1 MSSRDLPSFLLMQ
14 NPIQDYDWG
23 SHDALTALF
32 GIPNPTGKP
41 QAELWMGAHPNGC
54 SEVTLAGRVQ
64 KLSVVIDAAP
74 AAALG
79 EATRA
84 RFGSLPFLFK
94 VLCAEKALSIQVHPS
109 KAQAEAGFAREE
121 AAGIDPKASNR
132 NYKDPNHKP
141 ELVFALTPYQAM
153 NGFRAIPAI
162 LALFERIKLA
172 SIADLVAALATN
184 QNEGGLQ
191 HFFHQL
197 LILTGARKE
206 AALAALQAY
215 ATDHQDEETFAL
227 ITSLAAQYPGDVG
240 LFSPLLLNVVTL
252 KPGQAMFLDA
262 CTPHAYVRGTGL
274 EIMANSDNV
283 LRAGLTPKY
292 IDVAELLDCTR
303 CQPKPD
309 DQILLAPRCEGMT
322 GNTVQH
328 FDVPVPDFTFSVYPA
343 GEHALTT
350 ASAEILFAIDGTVTL
365 KQGGETLRLEKGQSA
380 FVPAA
385 TGHYQLLAEGRVAR
399 AGNRCQDVP
408 PAQVSMTA

>member
-14 NPIQDYDWG
+14 NPIQGYDWG
-23 SHDALTALF
+23 SHDALTTLF
-32 GIPNPTGKP
+32 GIPNPAGKP

-54 SEVTLAGRVQ
+54 SEVVLAGDVQ
-64 KLSVVIDAAP
+64 KLSTLINSAP
-74 AAALG
+74 AAVLG
-79 EATRA
+79 DATQA

-121 AAGIDPKASNR
+121 AAGIDIKASNR

-162 LALFERIKLA
+162 LALFDAMALPALA
-172 SIADLVAALATN
+172 ELTAALRQSQDEA
-184 QNEGGLQ
+184 GLQ

-197 LILTGARKE
+197 LILTGPRKE
-206 AALAALQAY
+206 DALAGLLAY
-215 ATDHQDEETFAL
+215 AAAHQDEETFAL
-227 ITSLAAQYPGDVG
+227 VTSLAAQYPGDVG

-252 KPGQAMFLDA
+252 QPGQAMYLDA

-303 CQPKPD
+303 CLAKPD
-309 DQILLAPRCEGMT
+309 DQILLSPRMEGA
-322 GNTVQH
+322 VQH
-328 FDVPVPDFTFSVYPA
+328 YDVPVPDFTFSVYPA

-350 ASAEILFAIDGTVTL
+350 ASAEILFAIDGTVIL
-365 KQGGETLRLEKGQSA
+365 QQGKQSLRLEKGQSA
-380 FVPAA
+380 FIPAA
-385 TGHYQLLAEGRVAR
+385 TGSYQLLAEGRVAR
-399 AGNRCQDVP
+399 AGNRC
-408 PAQVSMTA
+408 

>member
-1 MSSRDLPSFLLMQ
+1 MSSSDLPSFLLMQ
-14 NPIQDYDWG
+14 NPIQGYDWG
-23 SHDALTALF
+23 SHDSLTTLF
-32 GIPNPTGKP
+32 GIANPEGKP

-54 SEVTLAGRVQ
+54 SDVVVAGQPQ
-64 KLSVVIDAAP
+64 KLSTLLERAP
-74 AAALG
+74 AAVLG
-79 EATRA
+79 EATLA

-109 KAQAEAGFAREE
+109 KAQAEAGFAKEE
-121 AAGIDPKASNR
+121 AAGIDIKASNR

-162 LALFERIKLA
+162 LALFERVNLA
-172 SIADLVAALATN
+172 VIAELTAALAAS
-184 QNEGGLQ
+184 QNEAGLQ

-197 LILTGARKE
+197 LVLEGARKE
-206 AALAALQAY
+206 EALAGLLAFASE
-215 ATDHQDEETFAL
+215 HQDEETFAL
-227 ITSLAAQYPGDVG
+227 ITSLAAQYPCDVG

-303 CQPKPD
+303 CQAKPD
-309 DQILLAPRCEGMT
+309 DQILLAPHVEGA
-322 GNTVQH
+322 VQH
-328 FDVPVPDFTFSVYPA
+328 FEVPVPDFTFSVYPA
-343 GEHALTT
+343 GEHQLTT
-350 ASAEILFAIDGTVTL
+350 ASAEILFAIDATVL
-365 KQGGETLRLEKGQSA
+365 LQRGDETLRLEKGQSA
-380 FVPAA
+380 FIPAA
-385 TGHYQLLAEGRVAR
+385 TGSYQLLAEGRVAR
-399 AGNRCQDVP
+399 AGNR
-408 PAQVSMTA
+408 S

>member
-14 NPIQDYDWG
+14 NPIQGYDWG
-23 SHDALTALF
+23 SHDALTRLF
-32 GIPNPTGKP
+32 GIPNPAGKP

-54 SEVTLAGRVQ
+54 SEVTLAGNVQ
-64 KLSVVIDAAP
+64 KLSTLIESAP
-74 AAALG
+74 AAVLG
-79 EATRA
+79 DATVA

-109 KAQAEAGFAREE
+109 KTQAEAGFAKEE
-121 AAGIDPKASNR
+121 AAGISPKAANR

-162 LALFERIKLA
+162 LALFDAMALPALA
-172 SIADLVAALATN
+172 ELTAALRQSQDEA
-184 QNEGGLQ
+184 GLQ

-197 LILTGARKE
+197 LILDGARKE
-206 AALAALQAY
+206 AALAGLLAY
-215 ATDHQDEETFAL
+215 AAARQDDETFAL

-252 KPGQAMFLDA
+252 KPGQAMYLDA

-303 CQPKPD
+303 FVAKPD
-309 DQILLAPRCEGMT
+309 DQILLDPSVDSA
-322 GNTVQH
+322 VQH
-328 FDVPVPDFTFSVYPA
+328 FRVPVPDFTFSVYPA
-343 GEHALTT
+343 GGHQLITT
-350 ASAEILFAIDGTVTL
+350 SAEILFAIDGTVTL
-365 KQGGETLRLEKGQSA
+365 QQGEQSLRLEKGQSA

-385 TGHYQLLAEGRVAR
+385 TGSYHLLAEGRVAR
-399 AGNRCQDVP
+399 AGNRC
-408 PAQVSMTA
+408 

>member
-1 MSSRDLPSFLLMQ
+1 MSSSDLPSFLLMQ
-14 NPIQDYDWG
+14 NPIQGYDWG
-23 SHDALTALF
+23 SHDSLTTLF
-32 GIPNPTGKP
+32 GIANPEGKP

-54 SEVTLAGRVQ
+54 SDVVVAGQLQ
-64 KLSVVIDAAP
+64 KLSTLIERTP
-74 AAALG
+74 AAVLG
-79 EATRA
+79 EATLA

-109 KAQAEAGFAREE
+109 KAQAEAGFAKEE
-121 AAGIDPKASNR
+121 AAGIDAKAANR

-162 LALFERIKLA
+162 LALFERVNLPAIAELT
-172 SIADLVAALATN
+172 ADLAAS
-184 QNEGGLQ
+184 QNEAGLQ

-197 LILTGARKE
+197 LVLEGARKE
-206 AALAALQAY
+206 EALAGLLAFASE
-215 ATDHQDEETFAL
+215 HQDEETFAL
-227 ITSLAAQYPGDVG
+227 ISSLAAQYPGDVG

-303 CQPKPD
+303 CQAKPD
-309 DQILLAPRCEGMT
+309 DQILLAPHVEGA
-322 GNTVQH
+322 VQH
-328 FDVPVPDFTFSVYPA
+328 FEVPVPDFTFSVYPA
-343 GEHALTT
+343 GEHQLTT
-350 ASAEILFAIDGTVTL
+350 ASAEILFAIDATVIL
-365 KQGGETLRLEKGQSA
+365 KRGDETLRLEKGQSA
-380 FVPAA
+380 FIPAA
-385 TGHYQLLAEGRVAR
+385 TGSYQLLAEGRVAR
-399 AGNRCQDVP
+399 AGNR
-408 PAQVSMTA
+408 S

>member
-1 MSSRDLPSFLLMQ
+1 MSSSDLPSFLLMQ
-14 NPIQDYDWG
+14 NPIQGYDWG
-23 SHDALTALF
+23 SHDSLTTLF
-32 GIPNPTGKP
+32 GIANPEGKP

-54 SEVTLAGRVQ
+54 SDVVVAGQTQ
-64 KLSVVIDAAP
+64 KLSTLIERAP
-74 AAALG
+74 AAVLG
-79 EATRA
+79 EATLA

-121 AAGIDPKASNR
+121 AAGIDAKAANR

-162 LALFERIKLA
+162 LALFERVNLA
-172 SIADLVAALATN
+172 AIADLTAALAVS
-184 QNEGGLQ
+184 QNEAGLQ

-197 LILTGARKE
+197 LVLEGARKE
-206 AALAALQAY
+206 EALAGLLAY
-215 ATDHQDEETFAL
+215 AGEHQDEETFAL

-303 CQPKPD
+303 CQAKPD
-309 DQILLAPRCEGMT
+309 DQILLAPHVEGA
-322 GNTVQH
+322 VQH
-328 FDVPVPDFTFSVYPA
+328 FEVPVPDFTFSVYPA
-343 GEHALTT
+343 GEHQLTT
-350 ASAEILFAIDGTVTL
+350 TSAEILFAIDATVIL
-365 KQGGETLRLEKGQSA
+365 KRGDETLRLEKGQSA
-380 FVPAA
+380 FIPAA
-385 TGHYQLLAEGRVAR
+385 TGSYQLLAEGRVAR
-399 AGNRCQDVP
+399 AGNR
-408 PAQVSMTA
+408 S

>member
-1 MSSRDLPSFLLMQ
+1 MSSSDLPSFLLMQ
-14 NPIQDYDWG
+14 NPIQGYDWG
-23 SHDALTALF
+23 SHDSLTTLF
-32 GIPNPTGKP
+32 GIPNPQGKP

-54 SEVTLAGRVQ
+54 SEVTLAGSVQ
-64 KLSVVIDAAP
+64 KLSSVIDRAP

-79 EATRA
+79 EATFA
-84 RFGSLPFLFK
+84 CFGSLPFLFK

-109 KAQAEAGFAREE
+109 KAQAEAGFAKEE
-121 AAGIDPKASNR
+121 AAGIDIKASNR

-162 LALFERIKLA
+162 LALFERVNLA
-172 SIADLVAALATN
+172 AIADLTAALAAS
-184 QNEGGLQ
+184 QNEAGLQ

-197 LILTGARKE
+197 LVLEGTCKEETLEGLLTY
-206 AALAALQAY
+206 AAA
-215 ATDHQDEETFAL
+215 HQDEETFAL

-252 KPGQAMFLDA
+252 EPGQAMFLDA

-303 CQPKPD
+303 CQAKPD
-309 DQILLAPRCEGMT
+309 DQILLSPRCDGA
-322 GNTVQH
+322 VQH

-343 GEHALTT
+343 GEHQLTT
-350 ASAEILFAIDGTVTL
+350 ASAEILFAIDDTVTL
-365 KQGGETLRLEKGQSA
+365 KQGEQSLRLEKGQSA
-380 FVPAA
+380 FIPAA
-385 TGHYQLLAEGRVAR
+385 TGSYQLLAAGRVAR
-399 AGNRCQDVP
+399 AGNRC
-408 PAQVSMTA
+408 

>member
-14 NPIQDYDWG
+14 NPIQGYDWG
-23 SHDALTALF
+23 SHDALTTLF
-32 GIPNPTGKP
+32 GIPNPAGKP

-54 SEVTLAGRVQ
+54 SEVVLAGDVQ
-64 KLSVVIDAAP
+64 KLSTLIERAP
-74 AAALG
+74 AAVLG
-79 EATRA
+79 EATQA

-121 AAGIDPKASNR
+121 AAGIDIKASNR

-162 LALFERIKLA
+162 LALFERVKLA
-172 SIADLVAALATN
+172 TIADLVAALAAN
-184 QNEGGLQ
+184 QHEAGLQ

-197 LILTGARKE
+197 LILTGPRKE
-206 AALAALQAY
+206 DALAGLLAY
-215 ATDHQDEETFAL
+215 AAAHQDEETFAL
-227 ITSLAAQYPGDVG
+227 VTSLAAQYPGDVG

-252 KPGQAMFLDA
+252 QPGQAMYLDA

-303 CQPKPD
+303 CLAKPD
-309 DQILLAPRCEGMT
+309 DQILLSPRMEGA
-322 GNTVQH
+322 VQH
-328 FDVPVPDFTFSVYPA
+328 YDVPVPDFTFSVYPA

-350 ASAEILFAIDGTVTL
+350 TSAEILFAIDGTVIL
-365 KQGGETLRLEKGQSA
+365 QQGKQSLRLEKGQSA
-380 FVPAA
+380 FIPAA
-385 TGHYQLLAEGRVAR
+385 TGSYQLLAEGRVAR
-399 AGNRCQDVP
+399 AGNRC
-408 PAQVSMTA
+408 

>member
-14 NPIQDYDWG
+14 NPIQGYDWG
-23 SHDALTALF
+23 SHDALTTLF
-32 GIPNPTGKP
+32 GIPNPAGKP

-54 SEVTLAGRVQ
+54 SEVTLAGNVQ
-64 KLSVVIDAAP
+64 KLSTLIERAP
-74 AAALG
+74 AAVLG
-79 EATRA
+79 DATVA

-109 KAQAEAGFAREE
+109 KTQAEAGFAKEE
-121 AAGIDPKASNR
+121 AAGISPKAANR

-162 LALFERIKLA
+162 LALFDAMALPALA
-172 SIADLVAALATN
+172 ELTAALRQSQDEA
-184 QNEGGLQ
+184 GLQ
-191 HFFHQL
+191 HFFHQM
-197 LILTGARKE
+197 LILDGARKE
-206 AALAALQAY
+206 AALTGLLAY
-215 ATDHQDEETFAL
+215 AAARQDDETFAL

-252 KPGQAMFLDA
+252 KPGQAMYLDA

-303 CQPKPD
+303 CLPKPD
-309 DQILLAPRCEGMT
+309 DQILLAPHLEGA
-322 GNTVQH
+322 VQH
-328 FDVPVPDFTFSVYPA
+328 FEVPVPDFTFSVYPA
-343 GEHALTT
+343 GGHQLITT
-350 ASAEILFAIDGTVTL
+350 SAEILFAIDGTVTL
-365 KQGGETLRLEKGQSA
+365 QQGEQSLRLEKGQSA

-385 TGHYQLLAEGRVAR
+385 TGSYHLLAEGRVAR
-399 AGNRCQDVP
+399 AGNRC
-408 PAQVSMTA
+408 

>member
-1 MSSRDLPSFLLMQ
+1 MSCRDLPSFLLMH
-14 NPIQDYDWG
+14 NPVQGYEWG
-23 SHDALTALF
+23 SHDALTRLF
-32 GIPNPTGKP
+32 DIPNPDGKP

-54 SEVTLAGRVQ
+54 SEVTLGRDVQ
-64 KLSVVIDAAP
+64 KLSTLIDSAP
-74 AAALG
+74 AAMLG
-79 EATRA
+79 EATVA
-84 RFGSLPFLFK
+84 RFASLPFLFK

-121 AAGIDPKASNR
+121 AAGIPLKAGNR

-162 LALFERIKLA
+162 LALFERVSLPA
-172 SIADLVAALATN
+172 LGDLVAGLGAS
-184 QNEGGLQ
+184 QNEAGLQ

-197 LILTGARKE
+197 LILEGTRKE
-206 AALAALQAY
+206 EALAGLLAY
-215 ATDHQDEETFAL
+215 AAAHQDEETFAL
-227 ITSLAAQYPGDVG
+227 VTALAAQYPGDVG

-252 KPGQAMFLDA
+252 QPGQAMFLDA

-303 CQPKPD
+303 CLPKPD
-309 DQILLAPRCEGMT
+309 DQILLSPRLDGA
-322 GNTVQH
+322 VQH

-350 ASAEILFAIDGTVTL
+350 ASAEILFAIDGDVLL
-365 KQGGETLRLEKGQSA
+365 KRGDETLQISKGQSA

-385 TGHYQLLAEGRVAR
+385 TGHYQLLASGRVAR
-399 AGNRCQDVP
+399 AGNR
-408 PAQVSMTA
+408 S

>member
-14 NPIQDYDWG
+14 NPIQGYDWG
-23 SHDALTALF
+23 SHDALTTLF
-32 GIPNPTGKP
+32 GIPNPAGKP

-54 SEVTLAGRVQ
+54 SEVVLAGDVQ
-64 KLSVVIDAAP
+64 KLSTLINSAP
-74 AAALG
+74 AAVLG
-79 EATRA
+79 DATQA

-109 KAQAEAGFAREE
+109 KAQAEAGFAKEE
-121 AAGIDPKASNR
+121 AAGIDIKASNR

-162 LALFERIKLA
+162 LALFERVKLA
-172 SIADLVAALATN
+172 AIADLVAALAAN
-184 QNEGGLQ
+184 QNEAGLQ

-197 LILTGARKE
+197 LVLEGTRKE
-206 AALAALQAY
+206 EALAGLLAY
-215 ATDHQDEETFAL
+215 AAQHQDEETFAL

-252 KPGQAMFLDA
+252 QPGQAMFLDA

-303 CQPKPD
+303 CLAKPD
-309 DQILLAPRCEGMT
+309 DQILLSPRMEGA
-322 GNTVQH
+322 VQH
-328 FDVPVPDFTFSVYPA
+328 YDVPVPDFTFSVYPA

-350 ASAEILFAIDGTVTL
+350 TSAEILFAIDGTVIL
-365 KQGGETLRLEKGQSA
+365 QQGKQSLRLEKGQSA
-380 FVPAA
+380 FIPAA
-385 TGHYQLLAEGRVAR
+385 TGSYQLLAEGRVAR
-399 AGNRCQDVP
+399 AGNRC
-408 PAQVSMTA
+408 

>member
-1 MSSRDLPSFLLMQ
+1 MSSRDLPSFLLMH
-14 NPIQDYDWG
+14 NPIQGYDWG
-23 SHDALTALF
+23 SHDALTTLF
-32 GIPNPTGKP
+32 GIPNPAGKP

-54 SEVTLAGRVQ
+54 SEVTLAGNVQ
-64 KLSVVIDAAP
+64 RLSTLIERAPVAVLGDA
-74 AAALG
+74 
-79 EATRA
+79 TVA

-109 KAQAEAGFAREE
+109 KAQAEAGFAKEE
-121 AAGIDPKASNR
+121 AAGIDPKAANR

-162 LALFERIKLA
+162 LALFDRMGLP
-172 SIADLVAALATN
+172 ALAELTEALR
-184 QNEGGLQ
+184 QSQDEAGLQ

-197 LILTGARKE
+197 LVLEGTRKE
-206 AALAALQAY
+206 EALAGLLAY
-215 ATDHQDEETFAL
+215 AAVHQDEETFAL

-252 KPGQAMFLDA
+252 QPGQAMYLDA

-303 CQPKPD
+303 CLPKPD
-309 DQILLAPRCEGMT
+309 DQILLAPHLDGA
-322 GNTVQH
+322 VQH
-328 FDVPVPDFTFSVYPA
+328 FEVPVPDFTFSVYPA

-365 KQGGETLRLEKGQSA
+365 QQGEQSLRLEKGQSA

-385 TGHYQLLAEGRVAR
+385 TGHYRLLAEGRVAR
-399 AGNRCQDVP
+399 AGNRC
-408 PAQVSMTA
+408 

>member
-14 NPIQDYDWG
+14 NPIQGYDWG
-23 SHDALTALF
+23 SHDALTTLF
-32 GIPNPTGKP
+32 GIPNPAGKP

-54 SEVTLAGRVQ
+54 SEVTLAGDVQ
-64 KLSVVIDAAP
+64 KLSTLIESAP
-74 AAALG
+74 AAVLG
-79 EATRA
+79 DATVA

-109 KAQAEAGFAREE
+109 KAQAEAGFAKEE
-121 AAGIDPKASNR
+121 AAGIDAKAANR

-162 LALFERIKLA
+162 LALFDAMALPALA
-172 SIADLVAALATN
+172 ELTAALRQSQDEA
-184 QNEGGLQ
+184 GLQ
-191 HFFHQL
+191 HFFHQM
-197 LILTGARKE
+197 LILDGARKE
-206 AALAALQAY
+206 EALTGLLAY
-215 ATDHQDEETFAL
+215 AAARQDDETFAL

-303 CQPKPD
+303 CLAKPD
-309 DQILLAPRCEGMT
+309 DQILLSPRMEGA
-322 GNTVQH
+322 VQH
-328 FDVPVPDFTFSVYPA
+328 YDVPVPDFTFSVYPA

-350 ASAEILFAIDGTVTL
+350 ASAEILFAIDGTVIL
-365 KQGGETLRLEKGQSA
+365 QQGKQSLRLEKGQSA
-380 FVPAA
+380 FIPAA
-385 TGHYQLLAEGRVAR
+385 TGSYQLLAEGRVAR
-399 AGNRCQDVP
+399 AGNCC
-408 PAQVSMTA
+408 

>member
-1 MSSRDLPSFLLMQ
+1 MSSSDLPSFLLMQ
-14 NPIQDYDWG
+14 NPIQGYDWG
-23 SHDALTALF
+23 SHDSLTTLF
-32 GIPNPTGKP
+32 GIANPQGKP

-54 SEVTLAGRVQ
+54 SDVVVAGQTQ
-64 KLSVVIDAAP
+64 KLSTLIERAP
-74 AAALG
+74 AAVLG
-79 EATRA
+79 EATLA

-109 KAQAEAGFAREE
+109 KAQAEAGFAKEE
-121 AAGIDPKASNR
+121 AAGIDAKAANR

-162 LALFERIKLA
+162 LALFERVNLPA
-172 SIADLVAALATN
+172 IAELTAALAAS
-184 QNEGGLQ
+184 QNEAGLQ

-197 LILTGARKE
+197 LVLEGARKE
-206 AALAALQAY
+206 EALAGLLAFASE
-215 ATDHQDEETFAL
+215 HQDEETFAL

-303 CQPKPD
+303 CQAKPD
-309 DQILLAPRCEGMT
+309 DQILLAPHVEGS
-322 GNTVQH
+322 VQH
-328 FDVPVPDFTFSVYPA
+328 FEVPVPDFTFSVYPA
-343 GEHALTT
+343 GEHQLTT
-350 ASAEILFAIDGTVTL
+350 ASAEILFAIDATVIL
-365 KQGGETLRLEKGQSA
+365 KRGDETLRLEKGQSA
-380 FVPAA
+380 FIPAA
-385 TGHYQLLAEGRVAR
+385 TGSYQLLAEGRVAR
-399 AGNRCQDVP
+399 AGNR
-408 PAQVSMTA
+408 S

>member
-1 MSSRDLPSFLLMQ
+1 MSCSDLPSFLLMQ
-14 NPIQDYDWG
+14 NPIQGYDWG
-23 SHDALTALF
+23 SHDALTRLF
-32 GIPNPTGKP
+32 DIPNPAGKP

-54 SEVTLAGRVQ
+54 SEVTLAGEAQ
-64 KLSVVIDAAP
+64 KLSALIDRAP
-74 AAALG
+74 VAVLG
-79 EATRA
+79 EATQA

-109 KAQAEAGFAREE
+109 KAQAEVGFAKEE
-121 AAGIDPKASNR
+121 AAGIDPKAANR

-162 LALFERIKLA
+162 LALFERVNASAIRELTAGLA
-172 SIADLVAALATN
+172 AAHAADRGEA
-184 QNEGGLQ
+184 GLQ

-197 LILTGARKE
+197 LVLEGARKE
-206 AALAALQAY
+206 EALATLLAY
-215 ATDHQDEETFAL
+215 AAAHQDEETFAL
-227 ITSLAAQYPGDVG
+227 VTSLAAQYPGDVG

-252 KPGQAMFLDA
+252 QPGQAMYLDA

-303 CQPKPD
+303 CLPKPD
-309 DQILLAPRCEGMT
+309 DQILLAPRVEG
-322 GNTVQH
+322 TVQH

-343 GEHALTT
+343 GEHVLTT
-350 ASAEILFAIDGTVTL
+350 ASAEILFAIDGTAIL
-365 KQGGETLRLEKGQSA
+365 KQGETSLRLEKGQSA

-385 TGHYQLLAEGRVAR
+385 TGSYQLLAEGRVAR
-399 AGNRCQDVP
+399 AGNRC
-408 PAQVSMTA
+408 

>member
-1 MSSRDLPSFLLMQ
+1 MSSRDLPSFLSMQ
-14 NPIQDYDWG
+14 NPIQGYDWG
-23 SHDALTALF
+23 SHDALTTLF
-32 GIPNPTGKP
+32 GIPNPAGKP

-54 SEVTLAGRVQ
+54 SEVMLAGQAQ
-64 KLSVVIDAAP
+64 KLSTLIENAP
-74 AAALG
+74 AAVLG
-79 EATRA
+79 EATQT

-109 KAQAEAGFAREE
+109 KAQAEAGFAKEE
-121 AAGIDPKASNR
+121 AAGISPKAANR

-162 LALFERIKLA
+162 LALFERVKLPA
-172 SIADLVAALATN
+172 LAELVAALAAS
-184 QNEGGLQ
+184 QNEAGLQ

-197 LILTGARKE
+197 LVLAGARKE
-206 AALAALQAY
+206 EALTGLLAFAAA
-215 ATDHQDEETFAL
+215 HQDEETFAL

-252 KPGQAMFLDA
+252 QPGQAMYLEA

-303 CQPKPD
+303 FVAKPD
-309 DQILLAPRCEGMT
+309 DQILLDPSVDSA
-322 GNTVQH
+322 VQH
-328 FDVPVPDFTFSVYPA
+328 FRVPVPDFTFSVYPA
-343 GEHALTT
+343 GGHQLITT
-350 ASAEILFAIDGTVTL
+350 SAEILFAIDGTVTL
-365 KQGGETLRLEKGQSA
+365 QQGEQSLRLEKGQSA
-380 FVPAA
+380 FIPAA
-385 TGHYQLLAEGRVAR
+385 TGSYQLLAEGRVAR
-399 AGNRCQDVP
+399 AGNRC
-408 PAQVSMTA
+408 

>member
-14 NPIQDYDWG
+14 NPIQGYDWG
-23 SHDALTALF
+23 SHDALTTLF

-54 SEVTLAGRVQ
+54 SEVVLAGDVQ
-64 KLSVVIDAAP
+64 KLSTLINSAP
-74 AAALG
+74 ATVLG
-79 EATRA
+79 DATQA

-94 VLCAEKALSIQVHPS
+94 VLCAENALSIQVHPS

-121 AAGIDPKASNR
+121 AAGIDIKASNR

-162 LALFERIKLA
+162 LALFERVKLA
-172 SIADLVAALATN
+172 TIADLVADLAAN
-184 QNEGGLQ
+184 QNEAGLQ

-197 LILTGARKE
+197 LILTGPRKE
-206 AALAALQAY
+206 DALAGLLAY
-215 ATDHQDEETFAL
+215 AAAHQDEETFAL
-227 ITSLAAQYPGDVG
+227 VTSLAAQYPGDVG

-252 KPGQAMFLDA
+252 QPGQAMYLDA

-303 CQPKPD
+303 CLAKPD
-309 DQILLAPRCEGMT
+309 DQILLSPRMEGA
-322 GNTVQH
+322 VQH
-328 FDVPVPDFTFSVYPA
+328 YDVPVPDFTFSVYPA

-350 ASAEILFAIDGTVTL
+350 ASAEILFAIDGTVIL
-365 KQGGETLRLEKGQSA
+365 QQGKQSLRLEKGQSA
-380 FVPAA
+380 FIPAA
-385 TGHYQLLAEGRVAR
+385 TGSYQLLADGRVAR
-399 AGNRCQDVP
+399 AGNRC
-408 PAQVSMTA
+408 

>member
-14 NPIQDYDWG
+14 NPIQGYDWG
-23 SHDALTALF
+23 SHDALTTLF
-32 GIPNPTGKP
+32 GVPNPAGKP

-54 SEVTLAGRVQ
+54 SEVTLAGNVQ
-64 KLSVVIDAAP
+64 RLSTLIERAP
-74 AAALG
+74 AAVLG
-79 EATRA
+79 DATVA

-109 KAQAEAGFAREE
+109 KAQAEAGFAKEE
-121 AAGIDPKASNR
+121 AAGIDPKAANR

-162 LALFERIKLA
+162 LALFDRMGLP
-172 SIADLVAALATN
+172 ALAELTEALR
-184 QNEGGLQ
+184 QSQDEAGLQ

-197 LILTGARKE
+197 LVLEGTRKE
-206 AALAALQAY
+206 EALVGLLAY
-215 ATDHQDEETFAL
+215 AAAHQDEETFAL

-252 KPGQAMFLDA
+252 QPGQAMYLDA

-303 CQPKPD
+303 CLPKPD
-309 DQILLAPRCEGMT
+309 DQILLAPHLDGA
-322 GNTVQH
+322 VQH
-328 FDVPVPDFTFSVYPA
+328 FEVPVPDFTFSVYPA

-365 KQGGETLRLEKGQSA
+365 QQGEQSLRLEKGQSA

-385 TGHYQLLAEGRVAR
+385 TGHYRLLAEGRVAR
-399 AGNRCQDVP
+399 AGNRC
-408 PAQVSMTA
+408 

>member
-1 MSSRDLPSFLLMQ
+1 MSSSDLPSFLLMQ
-14 NPIQDYDWG
+14 NPIQGYDWG
-23 SHDALTALF
+23 SHDSLTTLF
-32 GIPNPTGKP
+32 GIANPEGKP

-54 SEVTLAGRVQ
+54 SDVVVAGQTQ
-64 KLSVVIDAAP
+64 KLSTLIERAP
-74 AAALG
+74 AAVLG
-79 EATRA
+79 DETLA

-109 KAQAEAGFAREE
+109 KAQAEAGFAKEE
-121 AAGIDPKASNR
+121 AAGIDAKAANR

-162 LALFERIKLA
+162 LALFERVNLPA
-172 SIADLVAALATN
+172 IAELTAALAAS
-184 QNEGGLQ
+184 QNEAGLQ

-197 LILTGARKE
+197 LVLEGARKE
-206 AALAALQAY
+206 EALAGLLAFASE
-215 ATDHQDEETFAL
+215 HQDEETFAL

-303 CQPKPD
+303 CLAKPD
-309 DQILLAPRCEGMT
+309 DQILLAPHVEGS
-322 GNTVQH
+322 VQH
-328 FDVPVPDFTFSVYPA
+328 FEVPVPDFTFSVYPA
-343 GEHALTT
+343 GEHQLTT
-350 ASAEILFAIDGTVTL
+350 ASAEILFAIDATVIL
-365 KQGGETLRLEKGQSA
+365 KRGDETLRLEKGQSA
-380 FVPAA
+380 FIPAA
-385 TGHYQLLAEGRVAR
+385 TGSYQLLAEGRVAR
-399 AGNRCQDVP
+399 AGNR
-408 PAQVSMTA
+408 S

>member
-14 NPIQDYDWG
+14 NPIQGYDWG
-23 SHDALTALF
+23 SHDALTTLF
-32 GIPNPTGKP
+32 GIPNPAGKP

-54 SEVTLAGRVQ
+54 SEVTLAGDVQ
-64 KLSVVIDAAP
+64 KLSTLIERAP
-74 AAALG
+74 AAVLG
-79 EATRA
+79 DATVA

-121 AAGIDPKASNR
+121 AAGIDAKAANR

-162 LALFERIKLA
+162 LALFDAMALPALA
-172 SIADLVAALATN
+172 ELTAALRQSQDEA
-184 QNEGGLQ
+184 GLQ
-191 HFFHQL
+191 HFFHQM
-197 LILTGARKE
+197 LILDGVRKE
-206 AALAALQAY
+206 EALTGLLTYAAAR
-215 ATDHQDEETFAL
+215 QDDETFAL

-252 KPGQAMFLDA
+252 QPGQAMYLDA

-303 CQPKPD
+303 CLPKPD
-309 DQILLAPRCEGMT
+309 HQILLSPRMEGA
-322 GNTVQH
+322 VQH
-328 FDVPVPDFTFSVYPA
+328 FEVPVPDFTFSVYPA

-350 ASAEILFAIDGTVTL
+350 ASAEILFAIDGTVIL
-365 KQGGETLRLEKGQSA
+365 RQGEQSLRLERGQSA

-385 TGHYQLLAEGRVAR
+385 TGSYQLLAEGRVAR
-399 AGNRCQDVP
+399 AGNRC
-408 PAQVSMTA
+408 

>member
-1 MSSRDLPSFLLMQ
+1 MSSSDLPSFLLMQ
-14 NPIQDYDWG
+14 NPIQGYDWG
-23 SHDALTALF
+23 SHDSLTTLF
-32 GIPNPTGKP
+32 GIANPEGKP

-54 SEVTLAGRVQ
+54 SDVVVAGQTQ
-64 KLSVVIDAAP
+64 KLSILIERAP
-74 AAALG
+74 AAVLG
-79 EATRA
+79 EATLA

-109 KAQAEAGFAREE
+109 KAQAEAGFAKEE
-121 AAGIDPKASNR
+121 AAGIDAKAANR

-162 LALFERIKLA
+162 LALFERVNLA
-172 SIADLVAALATN
+172 AVADLTAALASS
-184 QNEGGLQ
+184 QNEAGLQ

-197 LILTGARKE
+197 LVLEGARKDE
-206 AALAALQAY
+206 ALAGLLTY
-215 ATDHQDEETFAL
+215 AAAHQDEETFAL

-252 KPGQAMFLDA
+252 EPGQAMFLDA

-303 CQPKPD
+303 CLPKPD
-309 DQILLAPRCEGMT
+309 DQILLSPRCDGA
-322 GNTVQH
+322 VQH

-343 GEHALTT
+343 GEHQLTT
-350 ASAEILFAIDGTVTL
+350 ASAEILFAIDDTVTL
-365 KQGGETLRLEKGQSA
+365 KQGEQSLRLEKGQSA
-380 FVPAA
+380 FIPAA
-385 TGHYQLLAEGRVAR
+385 TGSYQLLAEGRVAR
-399 AGNRCQDVP
+399 AGNRC
-408 PAQVSMTA
+408 

>member
-1 MSSRDLPSFLLMQ
+1 MSSSDLPSFLLMQ
-14 NPIQDYDWG
+14 NPIQGYDWG
-23 SHDALTALF
+23 SHDSLTTLF
-32 GIPNPTGKP
+32 GIPNPQGKP

-54 SEVTLAGRVQ
+54 SDVVVAGQTQ
-64 KLSVVIDAAP
+64 KLSTLIERAP
-74 AAALG
+74 AAVLG
-79 EATRA
+79 EATLA

-109 KAQAEAGFAREE
+109 KAQAETGFAKEE
-121 AAGIDPKASNR
+121 AAGIDAKAANR

-162 LALFERIKLA
+162 LALFERVNLA
-172 SIADLVAALATN
+172 AIADLTAALAAS
-184 QNEGGLQ
+184 QNEAGLQ

-197 LILTGARKE
+197 LVLEGARKE
-206 AALAALQAY
+206 EALAGLLTY
-215 ATDHQDEETFAL
+215 AAAHQDEETFAL

-252 KPGQAMFLDA
+252 QPGQAMFLDA

-303 CQPKPD
+303 CQAKPD
-309 DQILLAPRCEGMT
+309 DQILLAPRCDGA
-322 GNTVQH
+322 VQH

-343 GEHALTT
+343 GEHQLTT
-350 ASAEILFAIDGTVTL
+350 ASAEILFAIDATVIL
-365 KQGGETLRLEKGQSA
+365 KQGEQSLRLEKGQSA
-380 FVPAA
+380 FIPAA
-385 TGHYQLLAEGRVAR
+385 TGSYQLLAEGRVAR
-399 AGNRCQDVP
+399 AGNRC
-408 PAQVSMTA
+408 

>member
-1 MSSRDLPSFLLMQ
+1 MSSSDLPSFLLMQ
-14 NPIQDYDWG
+14 NPIQGYDWG
-23 SHDALTALF
+23 SHDSLTTLF
-32 GIPNPTGKP
+32 GIANPQGKP

-54 SEVTLAGRVQ
+54 SDVVVAGQTQ
-64 KLSVVIDAAP
+64 KLSTLIERTP
-74 AAALG
+74 AAVLG
-79 EATRA
+79 EATLA

-109 KAQAEAGFAREE
+109 KAQAEAGFAKEE
-121 AAGIDPKASNR
+121 AAGIDAKAANR

-162 LALFERIKLA
+162 LALFERVNLPA
-172 SIADLVAALATN
+172 IADLTAALAAN
-184 QNEGGLQ
+184 QNEAGLQ

-197 LILTGARKE
+197 LVLEGARKE
-206 AALAALQAY
+206 EALAGLLTY
-215 ATDHQDEETFAL
+215 AAAHQDEETFAL

-303 CQPKPD
+303 CQAKPD
-309 DQILLAPRCEGMT
+309 DQILLAPHVEGS
-322 GNTVQH
+322 VQH
-328 FDVPVPDFTFSVYPA
+328 FEVPVPDFTFSVYPA
-343 GEHALTT
+343 GEHQLTT
-350 ASAEILFAIDGTVTL
+350 ASAEILFAIDATVIL
-365 KQGGETLRLEKGQSA
+365 KCGDETLRLEKGQSA
-380 FVPAA
+380 FIPAA
-385 TGHYQLLAEGRVAR
+385 TGSYQLLAEGRVAR
-399 AGNRCQDVP
+399 AGNR
-408 PAQVSMTA
+408 S

>member
-14 NPIQDYDWG
+14 NPIQGYDWG
-23 SHDALTALF
+23 SHDALTTLF
-32 GIPNPTGKP
+32 GIPNPAGKP

-54 SEVTLAGRVQ
+54 SEVTLAGNVQ
-64 KLSVVIDAAP
+64 KLSTLIESAP
-74 AAALG
+74 AAVLG
-79 EATRA
+79 DATVA

-109 KAQAEAGFAREE
+109 KAQAEAGFAKEE
-121 AAGIDPKASNR
+121 AAGIDIKAANR

-162 LALFERIKLA
+162 LALFDAMALPALA
-172 SIADLVAALATN
+172 ELTAALRQSQDEA
-184 QNEGGLQ
+184 GLQ
-191 HFFHQL
+191 HFFHQM
-197 LILTGARKE
+197 LILDGARKE
-206 AALAALQAY
+206 EALTGLLAY
-215 ATDHQDEETFAL
+215 AAARQDDETFAL

-252 KPGQAMFLDA
+252 KPGQAMYLDA

-303 CQPKPD
+303 CLPKPD
-309 DQILLAPRCEGMT
+309 DQILLAPHLEGA
-322 GNTVQH
+322 VQH
-328 FDVPVPDFTFSVYPA
+328 FEVPVPDFTFSVYPA

-365 KQGGETLRLEKGQSA
+365 QQGEQSLRLEKGQSA

-385 TGHYQLLAEGRVAR
+385 TGHYRLLAEGRVAR
-399 AGNRCQDVP
+399 AGNRC
-408 PAQVSMTA
+408 

>member
-14 NPIQDYDWG
+14 NPIQGYDWG
-23 SHDALTALF
+23 SHDALTTLF
-32 GIPNPTGKP
+32 GIPNPAGKP

-54 SEVTLAGRVQ
+54 SEVTLAGDVQ
-64 KLSVVIDAAP
+64 KLSTLIERAP
-74 AAALG
+74 AAVLG
-79 EATRA
+79 DATVA

-109 KAQAEAGFAREE
+109 KAQAEAGFAKEE
-121 AAGIDPKASNR
+121 AAGISPKAANR

-162 LALFERIKLA
+162 LALFDAMALPALA
-172 SIADLVAALATN
+172 ELTAALRQSQDEA
-184 QNEGGLQ
+184 GLQ
-191 HFFHQL
+191 HFFHQM
-197 LILTGARKE
+197 LILDGARKE
-206 AALAALQAY
+206 EALTGLLAY
-215 ATDHQDEETFAL
+215 AAARQDDETFAL

-252 KPGQAMFLDA
+252 KPGQAMYLDA

-303 CQPKPD
+303 CLAKPD
-309 DQILLAPRCEGMT
+309 DQILLSPRMEGA
-322 GNTVQH
+322 VQH
-328 FDVPVPDFTFSVYPA
+328 YDVPVPDFTFSVYPA

-365 KQGGETLRLEKGQSA
+365 QQGEQSLRLEKGQSA
-380 FVPAA
+380 FVPAT
-385 TGHYQLLAEGRVAR
+385 TGSYRLLAEGRVAR
-399 AGNRCQDVP
+399 AGNRC
-408 PAQVSMTA
+408 